1 MFKSSISALRTMKS
15 IDPTRSPNAARS
27 GCTNIIDK
35 AMETAN
41 MIINSAQI
49 LDRGG
54 FVRAEQA

>member
-1 MFKSSISALRTMKS
+1 MKR

-27 GCTNIIDK
+27 GRTNIIDK

-49 LDRGG
+49 LERGG